1 MRSQKRRP
9 LSWCLYKVGDFYFW
23 PLIIDAPP
31 NNRLIAELAIA
42 LSWRGQRGVII
53 ERLASDGIDLDNRL
67 KVLLDALALPQD
79 NQVKGKA
86 PSPDE
91 IPLYCLLEN
100 DNLVTDL
107 SISTAKLDTV
117 PRDDEPHEYVE
128 ATIKVRIKRADDLT
142 ENEF

>member
-1 MRSQKRRP
+1 
-9 LSWCLYKVGDFYFW
+9 
-23 PLIIDAPP
+23 
-31 NNRLIAELAIA
+31 
-42 LSWRGQRGVII
+42 
-53 ERLASDGIDLDNRL
+53 
-67 KVLLDALALPQD
+67 VLLDALALPQD